1 MSGEAFL
8 VTKELFFGDPEK
20 IVQEFWHKVDE
31 GVTLTLVLYPE
42 GWTQPGRSP
51 DRLTFSK
58 DSILLHENGVKK
70 RVPFEQA
77 VSRVAVAQLLMRH
90 AAVFAQ
96 AIQRLKREQGLT
108 TEEEALLAW
117 ACWEHGYDRFD
128 EVPDSERKRIQIWA
142 EDARDPLQR
151 GKKVLSSVQE
161 EALQVPSD
169 VSAWILRPPSKM
181 GLQWPPAPQEV
192 PDQTNLWEWLAVPP
206 DEILRA
212 LAQAAT
218 QKKRVTLILPGKPV
232 AMLDFHADG
241 RLRGS
246 YDEGGSWK
254 TDNWKENEA
263 GVIHFLAEE
272 KASLRR
278 AVVRA
283 VAFWHLVE
291 DHGLEGAAHLLALA
305 EYGFSQLHDVPEA
318 GRFLIQ
324 DATTRHL
331 GILRNGMHVLEIGG
345 GPAAGS
351 LVFDRKPRATTGK
364 RG

>member
-1 MSGEAFL
+1 MLGGLSLATEPLFL
-8 VTKELFFGDPEK
+8 RDPEE
-20 IVQEFWHKVDE
+20 IVREFQSQAQE
-31 GVTLTLVLYPE
+31 GAPLTLVLFPE
-42 GWTQPGRSP
+42 EWPPHDRP
-51 DRLTFSK
+51 PERLTFSK
-58 DSILLHENGVKK
+58 DSILLDEDGIKK
-70 RVPFEQA
+70 RVSFEQA

-90 AAVFAQ
+90 AAVFAR
-96 AIQRLKREQGLT
+96 AIQRLKQERGLT
-108 TEEEALLAW
+108 TEEALLSW
-117 ACWEHGYDRFD
+117 ACWEHGYDRFE

-151 GKKVLSSVQE
+151 GEKVLSSVQE

-263 GVIHFLAEE
+263 GVIRFLAEE
-272 KASLRR
+272 KAILRR

-283 VAFWHLVE
+283 VAYQDLVKV
-291 DHGLEGAAHLLALA
+291 HGLEGAAHLLALA
-305 EYGFSQLHDVPEA
+305 EYGFAELRDVPKA

-324 DATTRHL
+324 DAATRHL
-331 GILRNGMHVLEIGG
+331 EILRNGMHVLEIGG

-351 LVFDRKPRATTGK
+351 LVLDRKPKDTTGK
-364 RG
+364 RE